1 MNCCGLDQSLDCYAQ
16 ICSSSFSISTCFDLL
31 ILASDITS
39 SDADIEVSSSDADID
54 VLMLVSIRV
63 SVNVQYNFL
72 GSIYVSYELYNLF
85 NLAFC
90 YHQNFNLG

>member
-1 MNCCGLDQSLDCYAQ
+1 M
-16 ICSSSFSISTCFDLL
+16 

-39 SDADIEVSSSDADID
+39 SDVDVDISSSDADDDI
-54 VLMLVSIRV
+54 LMLILIRV
-63 SVNVQYNFL
+63 YVKQNIIL
-72 GSIYVSYELYNLF
+72 GSIYVLHESYNLY